1 MKDNFI
7 TIISLTI
14 LIVYCIVKILNFYGV
29 NISKYGSYLAFY
41 FFLLITAYIL
51 PRQYPSI

>member
-29 NISKYGSYLAFY
+29 NINKYGSYLAFY

-51 PRQYPSI
+51 PRQYSSI